1 MKHAKALHFMKQV
14 HGTTQAR
21 HLADSIFGKS
31 VRTKKERKNFT
42 KRKIKDSIEPGHSKG
57 KNLQLITC
65 IIIQRCIRADM
76 WHL

>member
-1 MKHAKALHFMKQV
+1 MKQV

-42 KRKIKDSIEPGHSKG
+42 KRKIKDSIEPGHSK
-57 KNLQLITC
+57 
-65 IIIQRCIRADM
+65 
-76 WHL
+76 